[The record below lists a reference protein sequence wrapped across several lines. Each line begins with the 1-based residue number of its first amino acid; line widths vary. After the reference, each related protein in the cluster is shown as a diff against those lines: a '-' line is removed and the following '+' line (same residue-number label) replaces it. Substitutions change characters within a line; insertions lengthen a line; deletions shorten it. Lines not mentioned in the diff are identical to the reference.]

1 MFDSKKELQAKIRLG
16 EDVFLEYKDVRF
28 AGNRVR
34 APHRDSLADELASF
48 ANSRGGVLVLGV
60 DDRTHEVLG
69 IPLDRLD
76 AVERYVSEVVQ
87 DSIRPPLHPV
97 IERL

>member
-34 APHRDSLADELASF
+34 APHRDSLADELASLRQQPRRRVR
-48 ANSRGGVLVLGV
+48 AR
-60 DDRTHEVLG
+60 
-69 IPLDRLD
+69 DRL
-76 AVERYVSEVVQ
+76 
-87 DSIRPPLHPV
+87 PNT
-97 IERL
+97 